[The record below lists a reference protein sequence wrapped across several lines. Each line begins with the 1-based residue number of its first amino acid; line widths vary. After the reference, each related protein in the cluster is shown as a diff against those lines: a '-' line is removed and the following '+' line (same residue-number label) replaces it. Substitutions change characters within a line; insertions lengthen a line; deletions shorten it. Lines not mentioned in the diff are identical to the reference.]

1 MVFIR
6 KLFPFESLIFFDRST
21 VTAYCILVIVAM
33 FLGFAGW
40 LFIKVRGLNGRVRRI
55 GKGLAN
61 KDFDSGPTLKEAWQ
75 HYSDSFI
82 DCNGETKTF
91 EDAADYFNEKN
102 LLSKST
108 NIRLLTSIPSVL
120 VGTGILGTFLGLT
133 LGISDFD
140 TESTDG
146 IKRSIETLLS
156 GMGTAFITSIWGMG
170 LSLLYTFWEKV
181 SVGPLDVSLHRLCY
195 SLNRKYRLGEQDQ
208 RELQLQEQRRL
219 FDQYFVYKDE
229 DGNDVKPGN
238 VLRDIYEESGKMAQA
253 IQSFSTDLATK
264 IEAGFQTILA
274 NHIDQGVLPAL
285 ESLRSEIVQLREG
298 MKDPAT
304 EMTQSVVSDLKT
316 AMMEMVGDF
325 KDSVSGSAKKEME
338 TLAAV
343 LGQAG
348 ASLTTFPSL
357 LEQMTTNLN
366 GNFQSLQESV
376 KQVSEQMLSQGSST
390 VTQMKE
396 QIERLTNAF
405 DDKIGGLQIGQ
416 ETLIGEQAKNIS
428 ASGRLIESLHK
439 SIQELDQLSDKIG
452 GTMSEIAAA
461 ETELGRASM
470 QLSSVSESVASS
482 VRSFDSTQQK
492 LADQSSRFI
501 QENGKVL
508 EHIATALDKAQKL
521 STEYAEKFGVIEAG
535 LRSIF
540 SQIQQGTKEFS
551 NTISD
556 GVDRNLTVYTEK
568 TNRIAEALAGA
579 SKAHGDLLEE
589 LTDQLDKMRR

>member
-6 KLFPFESLIFFDRST
+6 KLFPFESLISFDSST
-21 VTAYCILVIVAM
+21 VTAYCILAIIAM
-33 FLGFAGW
+33 FFGFAGW
-40 LFIKVRGLNGRVRRI
+40 LFIKVRGLDGRVKRI
-55 GKGLAN
+55 GRGLEDR
-61 KDFDSGPTLKEAWQ
+61 DFDAGSTLKEAWQ
-75 HYSDSFI
+75 HYSDSFF

-140 TESTDG
+140 TESTEG

-156 GMGTAFITSIWGMG
+156 GMGTAFVTSIWGMS
-170 LSLLYTFWEKV
+170 LSLLYTFWEKI

-195 SLNRKYRLGEQDQ
+195 SLNRKYRLSEQDQ

-229 DGNDVKPGN
+229 AGNDVKPGN

-264 IEAGFQTILA
+264 IEAGFQTILT
-274 NHIDQGVLPAL
+274 NHIEQGVLPAL

-357 LEQMTTNLN
+357 LEQMTMNLN

-376 KQVSEQMLSQGSST
+376 KQVSEQMLNQGSTT

-396 QIERLTNAF
+396 QIERLANAF
-405 DDKIGGLQIGQ
+405 DDRIGGLQIGQ

-428 ASGRLIESLHK
+428 ASARLIESLQK
-439 SIQELDQLSDKIG
+439 SIQELDQLSGKIG

-521 STEYAEKFGVIEAG
+521 SSEYAEKFGAIEAG

-556 GVDRNLTVYTEK
+556 GVDRHLTVYTEK

-579 SKAHGDLLEE
+579 SKAHEDLLEE